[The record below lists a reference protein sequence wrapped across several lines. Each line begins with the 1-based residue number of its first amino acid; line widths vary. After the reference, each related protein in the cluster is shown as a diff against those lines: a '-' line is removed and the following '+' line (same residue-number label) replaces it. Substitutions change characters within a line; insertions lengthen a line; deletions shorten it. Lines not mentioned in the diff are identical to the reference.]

1 MGKFDKNRLSGLK
14 EQTTTTTAKD
24 SDLRLKLAKGNQV
37 LDARQILNK
46 KKQQYQHKQQIIT
59 NKKQII
65 NETNLSAGSLLIM
78 KTTDDITGYEKRFYK
93 VRLICF
99 LDQIKINK

>member
-14 EQTTTTTAKD
+14 EQTTKTTPD
-24 SDLRLKLAKGNQV
+24 SDLRLKLAKRNQV

-46 KKQQYQHKQQIIT
+46 KKQQFQHKHQIIT

-65 NETNLSAGSLLIM
+65 NETESKDLTAGSLLIM
-78 KTTDDITGYEKRFYK
+78 KTTDEITGSEKRLYK
-93 VRLICF
+93 VRLIYF
-99 LDQIKINK
+99 